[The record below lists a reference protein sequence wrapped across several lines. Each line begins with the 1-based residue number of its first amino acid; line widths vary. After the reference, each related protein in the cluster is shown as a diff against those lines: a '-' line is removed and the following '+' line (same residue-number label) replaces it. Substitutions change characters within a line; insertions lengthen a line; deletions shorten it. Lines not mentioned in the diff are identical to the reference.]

1 MTFVPTADIRINYTI
16 PPFLPFWAWSV
27 LVHIGTVT
35 LFSFVHFADKIER
48 TNSTVQV
55 TLVEASFPVHK
66 SQANRSKSTEAT
78 AKRPH
83 LINTRRPIPPVP
95 TQEIPTP
102 QGYYAPFLKTPVVRT
117 TLTQIATSVKSQERR
132 RPTQRRV
139 LQDHRATDH
148 LNLRNYLKVAQ
159 RQTVQRSGYQGR
171 LPSTVQTQVASNSLN
186 ITSAMPLGSIPMEI
200 QRPITLH
207 SKKDN
212 RDTIKPNILLAKP
225 SNSTGFSKSKAKF
238 GGAVPLVYPLIAK
251 KNEWEGT
258 VRIRV
263 VVQPS
268 GFPETISIKKT
279 SGHTVLDN
287 AAIEAIRKTRFIPAK
302 DGNIPVRS
310 IVEIPIKF
318 DLKNPT

>member
-1 MTFVPTADIRINYTI
+1 MTFVPTTDSSIIHTI
-16 PPFLPFWAWSV
+16 PPFLPFWASSM
-27 LVHIGTVT
+27 LVHIGVVT
-35 LFSFVHFADKIER
+35 LSSFIHFADKVEL

-55 TLVEASFPVHK
+55 TLVKATSPIHK
-66 SQANRSKSTEAT
+66 SETTNSKPTEPASM
-78 AKRPH
+78 PPP
-83 LINTRRPIPPVP
+83 LINARRPIPSVAP
-95 TQEIPTP
+95 QIIPTP
-102 QGYYAPFLKTPVVRT
+102 HTLKTPVVRT
-117 TLTQIATSVKSQERR
+117 TLTQITTPVKSQERVN
-132 RPTQRRV
+132 PTPRRV

-186 ITSAMPLGSIPMEI
+186 ITSAIPLGSIPMEI